1 MKKAGDLLNL
11 YFDEIQKSEA
21 EQYSNFQNSW
31 EKIAGTKIGTNSKI
45 KDVIDGKLIIEI
57 DHPGLKQL
65 ILFKEKYIIRSIKK
79 EFPELNILKIKFYF
93 KNNSIITK
101 KNTVINEKTEYK
113 SVEKSDIDVNFS
125 DLLKK
130 MSKRSEE

>member
-21 EQYSNFQNSW
+21 EQYSHFQNSW

-65 ILFKEKYIIRSIKK
+65 IMLKEKYIIRSIKK

-93 KNNSIITK
+93 KNNSTITK
-101 KNTVINEKTEYK
+101 KNTEININTEYK
-113 SVEKSDIDVNFS
+113 SVPKSDIDVNFS